1 MKDGMHT
8 RSSARGRDV
17 AARDGYRFDGLV
29 DGGGP
34 NGMNLDAALSPD
46 DSGDRPGN
54 QDGLGGGSNF
64 EHLFGCPGLARHT

>member
-29 DGGGP
+29 DGAGP
-34 NGMNLDAALSPD
+34 NGMNLDAALGPD
-46 DSGDRPGN
+46 DSGYGARN
-54 QDGLGGGSNF
+54 QDRLGGGSHF
-64 EHLFGCPGLARHT
+64 EHLFRRPWLARHT